1 MLQKFFRNKNIYKK
15 EKLWPENTIINKTL
29 TYASETWILTTRDRN
44 QINIFERKVHRRIL
58 GLEYENETENWR
70 ILNNKEIYVM
80 VRKPTITETIRLHW
94 FGHIQRMEEKRIP
107 KKYYIWIQ
115 KQWGWEV
122 DQE

>member
-1 MLQKFFRNKNIYKK
+1 M
-15 EKLWPENTIINKTL
+15 
-29 TYASETWILTTRDRN
+29 
-44 QINIFERKVHRRIL
+44 HRRIL

-107 KKYYIWIQ
+107 KKYYI
-115 KQWGWEV
+115 
-122 DQE
+122 